1 MSHMEA
7 LRGGERV
14 CRKGEET
21 SPNIRNIFKGNTP
34 QINAD

>member
-1 MSHMEA
+1 MEA
-7 LRGGERV
+7 FRGGERV

-21 SPNIRNIFKGNTP
+21 SLNIRNIFKGNTP